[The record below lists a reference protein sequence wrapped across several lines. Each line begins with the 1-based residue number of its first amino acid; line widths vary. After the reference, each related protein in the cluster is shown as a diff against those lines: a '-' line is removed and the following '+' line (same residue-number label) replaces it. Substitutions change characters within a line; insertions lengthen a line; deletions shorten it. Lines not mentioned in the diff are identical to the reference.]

1 MLDLRVHHVSMVVTD
16 LERSVAFYQKAFGLE
31 RLARPPFKTEGAW
44 LACHGIQIHL
54 ILYPQGTFR
63 TSGTIDNSDLHFS
76 FHTRDFYG
84 VLDHLLEQGFREDV
98 AEDDPMRLFVIREG
112 LAGFPQ
118 LYLLD
123 PDRNIVEINGAP

>member
-1 MLDLRVHHVSMVVTD
+1 MLDLRVHHLSIVVTD
-16 LERSVAFYQKAFGLE
+16 LERSVEFYQQAFGLE

-44 LACHGIQIHL
+44 LSCHGFQIHL
-54 ILYPQGTFR
+54 IHYPQGTFR
-63 TSGTIDNSDLHFS
+63 ETGTIDNNDTHFA
-76 FHTRDFYG
+76 FHTRDFDG
-84 VLDHLLEQGFREDV
+84 ILDHLVGLGFRED
-98 AEDDPMRLFVIREG
+98 AEEGDPMRLFVLRQG

>member
-1 MLDLRVHHVSMVVTD
+1 MLDLRVHHVSIVVTD
-16 LERSVAFYQKAFGLE
+16 LERSVAFYQRAFGLE

-44 LACHGIQIHL
+44 LVCHGIQIHL

-63 TSGTIDNSDLHFS
+63 AAATIDNNDAHFS

-84 VLDHLLEQGFREDV
+84 VLDHLVAEGFRED
-98 AEDDPMRLFVIREG
+98 AEEGDPMRLFVIREG

-118 LYLLD
+118 LYLMD